1 MSMRDALIAHLEATL
16 AATPGLEGVKVVKS
30 ARGVDRLNKPTLQV
44 VTRGYDKLPAAPLK
58 KRSARFL
65 CTLISPL
72 TVLDDAETQLDDLL
86 DLLLPALLTSGLS
99 WQSADLTDWSD
110 QLLAYDIEITSI
122 LT

>member
-16 AATPGLEGVKVVKS
+16 AATPGLEDVKVVKS

-58 KRSARFL
+58 KRSGRFL
-65 CTLISPL
+65 ATLISPL
-72 TVLDDAETQLDDLL
+72 TTLDDAETQLDDLL

-99 WQSADLTDWSD
+99 WQTADLTDWSD